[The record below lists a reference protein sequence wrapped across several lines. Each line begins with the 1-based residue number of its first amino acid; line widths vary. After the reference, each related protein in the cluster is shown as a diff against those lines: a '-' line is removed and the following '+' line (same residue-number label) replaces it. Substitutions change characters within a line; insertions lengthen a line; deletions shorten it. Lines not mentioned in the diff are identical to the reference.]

1 MALNIDSRMYSGG
14 AVELD
19 TTPVTNMYAQLM
31 ARKQAR
37 FDAMD
42 AYQRDR
48 ISKVNDK
55 GLRDV
60 DRQLFDNSL
69 SEIYGDYTTNRDN
82 ILKGNNKE
90 AFEYETKWRTPKE
103 ILSKSQVSAATH
115 EAAMKLYN
123 ERFKKK
129 DVMPKGF
136 MEELAL
142 NDLSVDDPNYK
153 LFDLKK
159 WMEDPPPLN
168 MPSFLKNFSD
178 IEREGVRYENI
189 PDKPLLHNEVK
200 YFKGEGLNA
209 IRFRAAKI
217 RDEDYGFA
225 AQLEKE
231 YEDPIARKK
240 MIDVFSKAYGTPP
253 ANMNDYAA
261 AFALETLQLE
271 KGKPVDNKLATIDYK
286 FKNQQIRDAVM
297 QKYKQSNI
305 ILAANV
311 RGSSGEITL
320 PPKDGEN
327 YDLTERLQGLK
338 VGNFAGT
345 PEVAEVGSKIIYN
358 PATKTIT
365 YKDPSGNEKIKSF
378 QQFYDDIATINTVQD
393 LKIVK
398 EVMNSIESPKTV
410 DKNRPTGKVETV
422 AEKMRRLAGQK

>member
-1 MALNIDSRMYSGG
+1 MAVQNDPRMYSAG
-14 AVELD
+14 AVALNSQ
-19 TTPVTNMYAQLM
+19 PSVNMYAQLL
-31 ARKQAR
+31 ARKQAK

-55 GLRDV
+55 GLRDI

-69 SEIYGDYTTNRDN
+69 SEIYGNYTTNKDK
-82 ILKGNNKE
+82 ILKGGNKE

-123 ERFKKK
+123 ERFKRK

-142 NDLSVDDPNYK
+142 NDLPVDDPNYK

-159 WMEDPPPLN
+159 WVQDPPPLN
-168 MPSFLKNFSD
+168 MPSFLKNFSG
-178 IEREGVRYENI
+178 IEREGVRYDDI
-189 PDKPLLHNEVK
+189 PEQPLKQNEVR
-200 YFKGEGLNA
+200 YFKDGSLSA
-209 IRFRAAKI
+209 IKFIAANI

-225 AQLEKE
+225 TQLEKE
-231 YEDPIARKK
+231 YEDPVARKK
-240 MIDVFSKAYGTPP
+240 MIDVFTKAYGTPP
-253 ANMNDYAA
+253 ATMDDYAA

-271 KGKPVDNKLATIDYK
+271 KAKPVDNKKATIDYR
-286 FKNQQIRDAVM
+286 FKNQQVRDAVM
-297 QKYKQSNI
+297 QKYKQANI
-305 ILAANV
+305 ILSANV
-311 RGSSGEITL
+311 RGSSGEMTP
-320 PPKDGEN
+320 PPKYGEN
-327 YDLTERLQGLK
+327 YDLTERFQGLK
-338 VGNFAGT
+338 VGNLAGT
-345 PEVAEVGSKIIYN
+345 PEVAQIGSKIIYN
-358 PATKTIT
+358 PNTKTVT
-365 YKDPSGNEKIKSF
+365 YKDFAGNEKTKSF

-410 DKNRPTGKVETV
+410 QKNNQTAPPKKRVYNPKTGKFE
-422 AEKMRRLAGQK
+422 